1 LSKGADTPLMK
12 QYYSIKAKY
21 PDAILLFRVGDF
33 YETFGDDAIKTARAL
48 DIVLTKRSNG
58 AAADIELAGFPHHS
72 LEVYLPRL
80 VRAGYR
86 VAVCEQLEDPKL
98 AKKIVKR
105 GVTELVTPGLAIS
118 DHLLPSRSNNF
129 LASVMYREPN
139 AAVALI
145 DISTGEF
152 YYTQGQLPDVEKI
165 VSATKPGEIIYPKK
179 SSESLKQLLSLGGFH
194 FGLDDWIYRGNYAEE
209 QLLRHFGVSTLKGF
223 GLHES
228 PEALL
233 AAGAALHYVREA
245 QQRDLSHIA
254 SIQRIGNENHL
265 WIDRFTLRNLEI
277 FSPISP
283 DGTSLVEV
291 LDCTS
296 SPMGSRML
304 KRWLSLP
311 LKNIE
316 KINTRLE
323 VVQWFTEKIDVLRK
337 LSEKLSQVM
346 DLERVTSK
354 IAAQKVSPRELVV
367 LSRSLGLCHE
377 IRQLLH
383 QQEGVG
389 AKFWSKVPDTI
400 PIKNLLDEKLH
411 EDAPVAINKGNV
423 IKQGVSTEL
432 DELRTL
438 RSNAQDFLLNLQQR
452 ESDNTGIPNLKVAYN
467 NVFGY
472 YLEVRNTHKD
482 RVPAH
487 WIRKQTLVSA
497 ERYIT
502 EELKVFEDKILNAE
516 EKILALEMRLYSE
529 LLEELT
535 SHIPVLQQI
544 AKTLAEIDCYA
555 SLALLAIENNYTRPE
570 MTNHPVIDIK
580 GGRHPVIENRLPPG
594 RDYIPN
600 DLKLNKE
607 DCQIMMITGPNM
619 SGKSALLRQT
629 ALICLMAQVG
639 SFVPAEKAV
648 LTPLDRIF
656 VRVGASDNISQGEST
671 FMVEMIETSLIL
683 NNVSERS
690 LILLDEIGR
699 GTSTYDGISIAWSIA
714 AYLHDHP
721 CRPFTLFATHYH
733 EMNEMEGQY
742 ERIKN
747 FSICVKEEK
756 NNIVFLR
763 KLIPGGSEHSFGI
776 HVAQMAGLPAI
787 VVQNAKQMLQK
798 LEERSKNKPTGIPRE
813 IQLSLFQMED
823 MVLEEIRKSLN
834 MLDLNAI
841 TPIEALIKLNEI
853 KKIINSGK

>member
-1 LSKGADTPLMK
+1 MK

-33 YETFGDDAIKTARAL
+33 YETFGEDAIKTARAL

-58 AAADIELAGFPHHS
+58 SAADIELAGFPHHS

-118 DHLLPSRSNNF
+118 DNLLPSRANNF
-129 LASVMYREPN
+129 LASVVYHQPN
-139 AAVALI
+139 AALSLI

-152 YYTQGQLPDVEKI
+152 YYTWGQLSDVEKI
-165 VSATKPGEIIYPKK
+165 LSLTKPGEIIYPKK
-179 SSESLKQLLSLGGFH
+179 SEESLEELLSLGDFR

-223 GLHES
+223 GLHEA
-228 PEALL
+228 PEAVL

-245 QQRDLSHIA
+245 QQRDLSHIT

-265 WIDRFTLRNLEI
+265 WIDRFTQKNLEI
-277 FSPISP
+277 FTSNAP

-291 LDCTS
+291 IDRTN

-311 LKNIE
+311 LRNIE
-316 KINTRLE
+316 KINARLN
-323 VVQWFTEKIDVLRK
+323 VVQWFTEHFDVSRNLA
-337 LSEKLSQVM
+337 EKLSQVI
-346 DLERVTSK
+346 DVERITSK
-354 IAAQKVSPRELVV
+354 IATQKVTPRELIM
-367 LSRSLGLCHE
+367 LSRSLGICQE
-377 IRQLLH
+377 IRQVLQKH
-383 QQEGVG
+383 EGVG
-389 AKFWSKVPDTI
+389 QNLWSKIPDVFTL
-400 PIKNLLDEKLH
+400 KNLLDEKLH
-411 EDAPVAINKGNV
+411 EDAPVTINKGNV
-423 IKQGVSTEL
+423 IKQGVSAEL
-432 DELRTL
+432 DELRML
-438 RSNAQDFLLNLQQR
+438 RSSAQDFLLELQQR
-452 ESDNTGIPNLKVAYN
+452 EIRNTGIPNLKVAYN

-472 YLEVRNTHKD
+472 YIEVRNTHKD
-482 RVPAH
+482 RVPLH

-502 EELKVFEDKILNAE
+502 EELKVFEEKILTAE
-516 EKILALEMRLYSE
+516 EKILALETQLYNE

-535 SHIPVLQQI
+535 KYIPLLQQT
-544 AKTLAEIDCYA
+544 ARALAEIDCYA
-555 SLALLAIENNYTRPE
+555 SLGQLAIENNYCRPV
-570 MTNHPVIDIK
+570 MTDQPVIDIK
-580 GGRHPVIENRLPPG
+580 SGRHPVIEHRLLPG

-600 DLKLNKE
+600 DLKLDKE
-607 DCQIMMITGPNM
+607 NCQVMMITGPNM

-629 ALICLMAQVG
+629 ALICLLAQIG
-639 SFVPAEKAV
+639 SFVPAESAI

-683 NNVSERS
+683 NNISEHS

-721 CRPFTLFATHYH
+721 FRPFTLFATHYH
-733 EMNEMEGQY
+733 EMNEMEGHY

-747 FSICVKEEK
+747 FSISVKEEK

-763 KLIPGGSEHSFGI
+763 KLVPGGSEHSFGI
-776 HVAQMAGLPAI
+776 HVAQMAGLPA
-787 VVQNAKQMLQK
+787 VVIQNARQMLQK
-798 LEERSKNKPTGIPRE
+798 LEERSKDTSRDQPKE
-813 IQLSLFQMED
+813 IQLSLFQIED

-834 MLDLNAI
+834 MLDLNTI

-853 KKIINSGK
+853 KKIINRQNKIE

>member
-1 LSKGADTPLMK
+1 
-12 QYYSIKAKY
+12 
-21 PDAILLFRVGDF
+21 
-33 YETFGDDAIKTARAL
+33 
-48 DIVLTKRSNG
+48 
-58 AAADIELAGFPHHS
+58 
-72 LEVYLPRL
+72 
-80 VRAGYR
+80 
-86 VAVCEQLEDPKL
+86 
-98 AKKIVKR
+98 
-105 GVTELVTPGLAIS
+105 
-118 DHLLPSRSNNF
+118 
-129 LASVMYREPN
+129 
-139 AAVALI
+139 
-145 DISTGEF
+145 
-152 YYTQGQLPDVEKI
+152 
-165 VSATKPGEIIYPKK
+165 
-179 SSESLKQLLSLGGFH
+179 
-194 FGLDDWIYRGNYAEE
+194 
-209 QLLRHFGVSTLKGF
+209 
-223 GLHES
+223 
-228 PEALL
+228 
-233 AAGAALHYVREA
+233 
-245 QQRDLSHIA
+245 
-254 SIQRIGNENHL
+254 
-265 WIDRFTLRNLEI
+265 
-277 FSPISP
+277 
-283 DGTSLVEV
+283 
-291 LDCTS
+291 
-296 SPMGSRML
+296 MGSRML